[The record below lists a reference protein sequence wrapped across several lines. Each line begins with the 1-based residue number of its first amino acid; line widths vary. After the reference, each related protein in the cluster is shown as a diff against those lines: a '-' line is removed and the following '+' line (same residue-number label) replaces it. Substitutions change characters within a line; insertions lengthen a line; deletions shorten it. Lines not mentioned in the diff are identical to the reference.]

1 MHVCATVQ
9 RAGKATPA
17 VGPRD
22 LPLPEADVRPPPS
35 GKRCDADRDPRMD
48 IVIERGDL
56 RDASASDF
64 RQKSMLIDVTC
75 ADPQAGVH
83 LRAGSADQDGT
94 AASTSEARKRNRFA
108 RPGHVSFDERRHK
121 LVILAVESFER
132 LGREGSEFFVQL
144 ATSDRRKGWGGNA
157 QERHLLG
164 TSSANNFSDLSGCD
178 LTPSSPVQARI
189 TGPSRDHREE
199 GRGGGADANDVGFAH
214 KC

>member
-1 MHVCATVQ
+1 
-9 RAGKATPA
+9 
-17 VGPRD
+17 
-22 LPLPEADVRPPPS
+22 
-35 GKRCDADRDPRMD
+35 MD
-48 IVIERGDL
+48 IVIDRGGL
-56 RDASASDF
+56 RDASAPDF
-64 RQKSMLIDVTC
+64 RHKSVFIDVTY

-121 LVILAVESFER
+121 LVILAVESFGR
-132 LGREGSEFFVQL
+132 LGRDGSEFVDQL
-144 ATSDRRKGWGGNA
+144 ATRVVGGRDGGGNG
-157 QERHLLG
+157 QERHLQG
-164 TSSANNFSDLSGCD
+164 TPSTDNFSDLSGCD